1 MERGAA
7 LFGKA
12 TFVNPCLKT
21 FQDKFFL
28 EQDTVDSL
36 MENSEK
42 PSFFELSLKSS
53 LVKMPSPDISMI
65 GFFQQM
71 LYNQDS
77 NHRRRSAW

>member
-42 PSFFELSLKSS
+42 TEFFRTFPQKF
-53 LVKMPSPDISMI
+53 I
-65 GFFQQM
+65 GK
-71 LYNQDS
+71 NAES
-77 NHRRRSAW
+77 